1 MLQPNFEG
9 LGVVVMDALLNR
21 PWWEEE
27 EFARLLRLPMRPVRQ
42 VLRLLETVKSPSLQ
56 QSSGRLQL
64 HFLVGKN
71 PSSRRRLGRRHR
83 SLTAIKLVGMF
94 PSMWLLSR
102 VNKHFFVQEIS

>member
-42 VLRLLETVKSPSLQ
+42 VLRLLETVNSPPSNSHLAGCGCMSLWE
-56 QSSGRLQL
+56 RI
-64 HFLVGKN
+64 
-71 PSSRRRLGRRHR
+71 
-83 SLTAIKLVGMF
+83 SLAKGSLAVTTDG
-94 PSMWLLSR
+94 
-102 VNKHFFVQEIS
+102 